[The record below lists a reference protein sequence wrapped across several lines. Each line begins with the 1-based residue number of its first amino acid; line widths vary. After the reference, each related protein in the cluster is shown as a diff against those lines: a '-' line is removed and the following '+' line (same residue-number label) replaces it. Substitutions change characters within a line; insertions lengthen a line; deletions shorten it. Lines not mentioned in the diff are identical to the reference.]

1 MRLFPLLSFNDLPL
15 GFLQREQNK
24 HFRFNDSN
32 RKQQTTK
39 MERCINLKGGPSGRE
54 QREGGGEG
62 KEKLTHEIKYRE

>member
-15 GFLQREQNK
+15 DFLQREQNK

-54 QREGGGEG
+54 QREGRGRGG
-62 KEKLTHEIKYRE
+62 KRKTNT